1 MHQDAL
7 DVKLLITFV
16 VLLAETV
23 MSSDGAQ
30 LCRLKVQRP
39 IAVMARVYLVLLSLL
54 RLIIGLIQVV
64 NI

>member
-1 MHQDAL
+1 ME
-7 DVKLLITFV
+7 LLVAFV

-39 IAVMARVYLVLLSLL
+39 IAVMARVNLVLLSLL
-54 RLIIGLIQVV
+54 GLIIGLVQVV